1 MAITFVSLG
10 YEIFSFLMK
19 NKSRIVTMYSSSGQ
33 ASTYII
39 VKDTNLGRLNQINI
53 VQVCL
58 VAGTLN
64 IEHKTL
70 KHMGLMMNIPH
81 WPILLRSRPICRWSD
96 HMTVILLNSR
106 LLLLEFFEM
115 MRLFSIVS
123 PSWAC
128 GDSST

>member
-58 VAGTLN
+58 VA
-64 IEHKTL
+64 
-70 KHMGLMMNIPH
+70 
-81 WPILLRSRPICRWSD
+81 
-96 HMTVILLNSR
+96 
-106 LLLLEFFEM
+106 
-115 MRLFSIVS
+115 
-123 PSWAC
+123 
-128 GDSST
+128 